1 MAKAIDWEGRIGRR
15 IRLRDLHIFFAVAE
29 CGSMAKAGSRLGVTQ
44 PAISKAVGDL
54 EAAVAVRL
62 LDRSPQG
69 VAPTIYGHALLKC
82 GLAVFDE
89 LRQGMRSIETL
100 ADPTAGEI
108 RIGCQ
113 ATLAETMLPA
123 LIEQLSPYPRVAFHI
138 TELISPTFEFPEL
151 RDRTIDLML
160 ALLPG
165 PTTGHKLGD
174 DVSVETVF
182 DDRLFVVAG
191 IQSRWARR
199 RKIELAELADE
210 SWLLAPPGSWMSS
223 FVAEAFTAKGLGMPR
238 IKVAS
243 YSVPLLYSLYPT
255 GRYIG
260 VLGGLTLRLSGRR
273 LGIKALPIDLPVWP
287 WPVAIVMLKN
297 RTVSPVVELFIEHVR
312 TFTASLAKRKS

>member
-69 VAPTIYGHALLKC
+69 IAPTIYGHALLKC

-223 FVAEAFTAKGLGMPR
+223 FVAEAFTEKGLGMPR

>member
-312 TFTASLAKRKS
+312 TFTASLAKRKP